1 MQQQKLPLKIL
12 IIYGVGCFGWSIGL
26 NIISVL
32 LNYIYLP
39 PTNSGM
45 QSLIP
50 QIAWFGFINI
60 ISIILFTGRGFD
72 AVMDPLIANLS
83 DKSRSRLGRR
93 IPFMRVAFVPLGVFC
108 ALVFLPIHRDSHMF
122 NVYWLAGMQ
131 LLFYF
136 FFGLY
141 TIPYNALLA
150 DMGHDARAKINLS
163 TAQSV
168 GFMTGAM
175 VSSASTLVVKLLMD
189 AGVTSDRLSA
199 YQYAIV
205 GLNVLAIICLAVPA
219 FGIDEP
225 KYTASAKKA
234 ATGSVYQSLRTALR
248 NPNFRI
254 FALADA
260 SYFMAIAII
269 STGLLYYIKSML
281 RLDESIGTI
290 FMLGMVLITILFYGV
305 VNRLGTIYS
314 KKVMMIISFASA
326 AVVFSEI
333 FFLGQLPF
341 SPILQASVL
350 VITFGI
356 PNAFLQILPST
367 VIADIA
373 HDARDRSGINEE
385 GMFFGM
391 RAFFQK
397 IGQTGGITVFAMLTV
412 LGKDPG
418 HDLGL
423 RLSGA
428 VGAGL
433 CAFSA
438 LIYIR
443 YREK

>member
-1 MQQQKLPLKIL
+1 MQPTKLPLKIL
-12 IIYGVGCFGWSIGL
+12 VIYGIGCFGWSIGL
-26 NIISVL
+26 NVISVL

-39 PTNSGM
+39 PSNSGM
-45 QSLIP
+45 QNLIP
-50 QIAWFGFINI
+50 EVAWFGFINI

-72 AVMDPLIANLS
+72 AILDPLIANFS
-83 DKSRSRLGRR
+83 DKSKHRLGRR
-93 IPFMRVAFVPLGVFC
+93 IPLMRAAFIPLSVFC
-108 ALVFLPIHRDSHMF
+108 MLVFLPLHRYDAHS
-122 NVYWLAGMQ
+122 NIYWLAFMQ
-131 LLFYF
+131 LMFYF

-141 TIPYNALLA
+141 TIPYTALLA
-150 DMGHDARAKINLS
+150 DIGHDARAKVDLS

-168 GFMTGAM
+168 GFMTGAL
-175 VSSASTLVVKLLMD
+175 VSSASTVIVKIILDM
-189 AGVTSDRLSA
+189 GITSDRLSA
-199 YQYAIV
+199 YQYAII
-205 GLNVLAIICLAVPA
+205 GLNVIAMISLAIPA
-219 FGIDEP
+219 FGIDEK
-225 KYTASAKKA
+225 KYA
-234 ATGSVYQSLRTALR
+234 APVKGSGHVFHSLMVALR

-281 RLDESIGTI
+281 GLDESLGTA
-290 FMLGMVLITILFYGV
+290 FMLAMVIITILFYGV
-305 VNRLGTIYS
+305 VNRLGTRFS
-314 KKVMMIISFASA
+314 RKAMMITSFAA
-326 AVVFSEI
+326 AALVFGEV
-333 FFLGQLPF
+333 FFLGHIPVH
-341 SPILQASVL
+341 PIIQASVL

-373 HDARDRSGINEE
+373 HDERDRTGLNEE

-397 IGQTGGITVFAMLTV
+397 IGQTGGITIFAILTV
-412 LGKDPG
+412 FGKDPG

-423 RLSGA
+423 RLSGL

-433 CAFSA
+433 CAFAA

-443 YREK
+443 YSEKKV